1 MRAARPC
8 HEEYDE
14 KVIKLTAEDDPQ
26 TVPALEGDW
35 VLLRVMAFG
44 PYEAA
49 TMRRGPY
56 YRQDDHLDFDDDESD
71 L

>member
-14 KVIKLTAEDDPQ
+14 KVMKLTAEDDPQ

-35 VLLRVMAFG
+35 V
-44 PYEAA
+44 
-49 TMRRGPY
+49 
-56 YRQDDHLDFDDDESD
+56 
-71 L
+71 